1 MSDIIRCFGGNDPL
15 MIAYHD
21 EEWGI
26 PIHDDKIHYE
36 FLILEGAQAGLSW
49 KTILH
54 RRERY
59 RKAFSNFDPEIVSQ
73 FTPKKVD
80 ELLTFSGIIR
90 NRRKVESAV
99 KNAQAFIKIQDE
111 YTSFDEYFWDWV
123 DGKTKINSHTSW
135 EEVPPYTDVSTK
147 ISKDLKKRG
156 FSFVGP
162 TVMYSHM
169 QATGLVNDHLTNCFR
184 WSEINELAEDK

>member
-1 MSDIIRCFGGNDPL
+1 MNISG
-15 MIAYHD
+15 A
-21 EEWGI
+21 GI
-26 PIHDDKIHYE
+26 DD
-36 FLILEGAQAGLSW
+36 
-49 KTILH
+49 
-54 RRERY
+54 
-59 RKAFSNFDPEIVSQ
+59 
-73 FTPKKVD
+73 
-80 ELLTFSGIIR
+80 
-90 NRRKVESAV
+90 
-99 KNAQAFIKIQDE
+99 
-111 YTSFDEYFWDWV
+111 
-123 DGKTKINSHTSW
+123 KTKINSHTSW